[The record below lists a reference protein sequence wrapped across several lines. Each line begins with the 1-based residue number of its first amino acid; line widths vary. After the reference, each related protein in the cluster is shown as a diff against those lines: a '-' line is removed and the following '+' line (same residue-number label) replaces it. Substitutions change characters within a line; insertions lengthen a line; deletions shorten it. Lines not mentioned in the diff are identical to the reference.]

1 MLKIFAF
8 VSALILLNACKN
20 PSVSKNSLQCYRS
33 VMGAIP
39 YGDLKNPSNSNKHSK
54 EWLNL
59 NPLYFSTFPTQKGFN
74 HCQTQND
81 PTLSQAPL
89 QGSNTQSR

>member
-1 MLKIFAF
+1 MF
-8 VSALILLNACKN
+8 
-20 PSVSKNSLQCYRS
+20 YRS

-74 HCQTQND
+74 HCQI
-81 PTLSQAPL
+81 
-89 QGSNTQSR
+89 

>member
-1 MLKIFAF
+1 MLKIPLF
-8 VSALILLNACKN
+8 VLALILLNACKN
-20 PSVSKNSLQCYRS
+20 PSMSKNNLQCYRII
-33 VMGAIP
+33 MGAIP
-39 YGDLKNPSNSNKHSK
+39 YGNLKDPSNSNQHSK

-59 NPLYFSTFPTQKGFN
+59 DPLYFSTFPTQRGFN
-74 HCQTQND
+74 SCQIQSE